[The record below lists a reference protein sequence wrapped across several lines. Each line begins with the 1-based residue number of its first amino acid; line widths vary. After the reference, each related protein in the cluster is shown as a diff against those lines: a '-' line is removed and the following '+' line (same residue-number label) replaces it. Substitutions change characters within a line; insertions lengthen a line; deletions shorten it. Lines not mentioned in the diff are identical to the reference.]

1 MLEFYKST
9 KNPKTAS
16 PAERLWT
23 EDTMYPLIITGR
35 VQMSRVLDAS
45 IESLRLSLKTN
56 KQRNKKRKKNPT
68 GPKPERLPLN
78 RRLTLTVLQ
87 LFS

>member
-9 KNPKTAS
+9 KYPKTAL

-35 VQMSRVLDAS
+35 VQTSRILDAS
-45 IESLRLSLKTN
+45 IELLAII
-56 KQRNKKRKKNPT
+56 KKNKET
-68 GPKPERLPLN
+68 KKKKK
-78 RRLTLTVLQ
+78 TLLGQ
-87 LFS
+87 NQKMLLYIED

>member
-9 KNPKTAS
+9 KNPKTAL

-35 VQMSRVLDAS
+35 VQTSRILDAS
-45 IESLRLSLKTN
+45 IELLAIIK
-56 KQRNKKRKKNPT
+56 KKQQRNKKEKKNPT
-68 GPKPERLPLN
+68 RPKPEDATLY
-78 RRLTLTVLQ
+78 RRLSLTVWY
-87 LFS
+87 SPE

>member
-9 KNPKTAS
+9 KNPKTAL

-35 VQMSRVLDAS
+35 VQTSRILDAS
-45 IESLRLSLKTN
+45 IELLAIIKK
-56 KQRNKKRKKNPT
+56 KQRNKKEKKNLT
-68 GPKPERLPLN
+68 RPKPEDATLY
-78 RRLTLTVLQ
+78 RRLSLTV
-87 LFS
+87 